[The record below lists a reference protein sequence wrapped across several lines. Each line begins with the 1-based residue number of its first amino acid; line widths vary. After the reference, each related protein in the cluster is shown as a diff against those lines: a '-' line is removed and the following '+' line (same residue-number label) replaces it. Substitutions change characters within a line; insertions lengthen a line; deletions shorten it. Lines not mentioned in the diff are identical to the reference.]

1 MIAKFI
7 IALIKVIY
15 VTNHLIIKICW
26 TKLSQFQP
34 HCSFR
39 GYTFVFPQPE
49 VLITYIRSDTY
60 IHGKTFAVLLIIVK
74 TMNVQPSKSFP
85 VYSRTTG
92 CCTYRCLITITG
104 IVKQR
109 LYINILQLPCK
120 DPIHNYIQ
128 LLLLALYV
136 HTKPTNLQ
144 LYMQQKE
151 RCLLLYC
158 ITSNQSL
165 WYVIITNGYHL

>member
-74 TMNVQPSKSFP
+74 TINVQPNKSFP

-92 CCTYRCLITITG
+92 YCTYRCLITIIG
-104 IVKQR
+104 IVKRR
-109 LYINILQLPCK
+109 LYTNLLQLPCK
-120 DPIHNYIQ
+120 YPIHNYIQ

-136 HTKPTNLQ
+136 HTNPTNLQ
-144 LYMQQKE
+144 LYMYSREKDFYYYIASHQ
-151 RCLLLYC
+151 
-158 ITSNQSL
+158 
-165 WYVIITNGYHL
+165 TNHYGMTL